1 MVKYIIGGFAMS
13 GTKGMNHYPETI
25 KNEIRQAYHEG
36 QSVKALSKIYGV
48 SRYAIQSWC
57 GLRPETK
64 IRQIAPLPKG
74 RPKTI
79 KSIDDYR
86 KENKRLKMEN
96 ELLRDFLSLTE
107 RK

>member
-1 MVKYIIGGFAMS
+1 MS
-13 GTKGMNHYPETI
+13 GIKGMNHYPETI

-36 QSVKALSKIYGV
+36 QSVKALSKIYGI

-64 IRQIAPLPKG
+64 ISQIVPLPKG
-74 RPKTI
+74 RQKTI

-107 RK
+107 RKLELA